1 MQYLLQILISS
12 AALLGPIATILGLIQ
27 SRGWLAGIGA
37 LFICIAIA
45 AVVYARRQRLRVES
59 ASIEIEGISID
70 SINAANLRRRV
81 NRSLAVQ
88 DVDQI
93 VTIDGSDLDMIW
105 RYAGYCRAGRET
117 VMEFSVDA
125 GSSNSFDQLDCYA
138 YDLTRDPERN
148 HKIQPVL
155 IGPDGI
161 SKKIAVP
168 FLEPLEAQDPFNIML
183 HCRIPDTY
191 KPGIGYYTS
200 TLSFGQERVRRCAVQ
215 LTFLR
220 QRPNWVRVYECE
232 SGRSRLLKSLTPV
245 REDRNLSEYRDSAEN
260 LKARS
265 ARIYLFQRPGLVF

>member
-1 MQYLLQILISS
+1 MQYLLQILVSS
-12 AALLGPIATILGLIQ
+12 AALLGPLATILGLIQ

-37 LFICIAIA
+37 LFVCIAIA
-45 AVVYARRQRLRVES
+45 AVFYARSQRLRIEA

-81 NRSLAVQ
+81 NRSLSVQ
-88 DVDQI
+88 SVDQI
-93 VTIDGSDLDMIW
+93 VIIDGANLDMIW
-105 RYAGYCRAGRET
+105 KYAGYCRAERET

-125 GSSNSFDQLDCYA
+125 GGSNSFAQLDCFA
-138 YDLTRDPERN
+138 YDLKRDPERN

-168 FLEPLEAQDPFNIML
+168 FLEPLQAQDPFDIVL

-191 KPGIGYYTS
+191 RPGIGYYTS
-200 TLSFGQERVRRCAVQ
+200 TLSFGQDKVRRSAVQ

-245 REDRNLSEYRDSAEN
+245 REDPDESEYRDVAEN
-260 LKARS
+260 LRARS
-265 ARIYLFQRPGLVF
+265 ARIYLFERPAF